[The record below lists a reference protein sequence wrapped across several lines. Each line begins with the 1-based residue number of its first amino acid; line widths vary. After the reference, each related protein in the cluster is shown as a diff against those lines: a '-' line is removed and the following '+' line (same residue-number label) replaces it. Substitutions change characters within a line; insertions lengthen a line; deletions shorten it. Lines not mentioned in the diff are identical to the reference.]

1 MSEEQYVD
9 DIDLNE
15 VKADGED
22 SMSADPVAPAGG
34 SPKGKNRK
42 ADMHKSVDPSA
53 DEIEDD
59 VKTPQGKEG
68 AKAAPRM
75 ADKKAMKEAI
85 EGIFEGS
92 DLSEDFKQR
101 TVAVFEAAVHE
112 KVVAVQ
118 EELEAKFEQDLEEQV
133 QFAVSDIV
141 EKVDA
146 YLDYVV
152 ESWMEENEIQI
163 ESGIKVEVAESLF
176 AGLKSL
182 AEEHNI
188 QIDEEEIDVVSGLEA
203 QLEETTEKYNEVFE
217 ELLEARQAKD
227 ALEREIVFKNIVE
240 GLTDT
245 QAEKL
250 RVLSEG
256 VSFDTVEEF
265 GKKVEAIRDSYF
277 TEAVAPVSE
286 EDSDLLQEETEEEKP
301 AYADPVIGAYVQS
314 LSRFAAKK

>member
-1 MSEEQYVD
+1 MSEEQYIED
-9 DIDLNE
+9 ADLINE
-15 VKADGED
+15 IKADGED
-22 SMSADPVAPAGG
+22 SESADPVAPAGG
-34 SPKGKNRK
+34 TGTKRK
-42 ADMHKSVDPSA
+42 ADKHQGDMKA

-68 AKAAPRM
+68 VKAAPRH
-75 ADKKAMKEAI
+75 ADKKSMKESI

-101 TVAVFEAAVHE
+101 TVAIFEAAVQE

-133 QFAVSDIV
+133 HQAVNDVV

-152 ESWMEENEIQI
+152 ESWMSENELQV
-163 ESGIKVEVAESLF
+163 ESGIKIEVAESLMD
-176 AGLKSL
+176 GLKAL
-182 AEEHNI
+182 ASEHNLNI
-188 QIDEEEIDVVSGLEA
+188 EQEEIDHVAEVEA
-203 QLEETTEKYNEVFE
+203 KLAEQTEEYNEIFE
-217 ELLEARQAKD
+217 QLLEARKEKES
-227 ALEREIVFKNIVE
+227 LEREIAFKQVVE

-256 VSFDTVEEF
+256 VSYESVEEF
-265 GKKVEAIRDSYF
+265 AQKIEVIRDQFVS
-277 TEAVAPVSE
+277 ESVAQPVSE
-286 EDSDLLQEETEEEKP
+286 EESDDLLQEETEEK
-301 AYADPVIGAYVQS
+301 AYTDPSVSAYVES
-314 LSRFAAKK
+314 LSRFAAKN